1 MALTKTTTI
10 DKIEIVGEYK
20 HIQIR
25 EASIIQEDGVELT
38 RSFSRY
44 VLTPGQDISNQ
55 TLEIQSIASAIWTE
69 DLIERYNQSVLNNM
83 NP

>member
-1 MALTKTTTI
+1 MALIKTTTI

-20 HIQIR
+20 HIQVR
-25 EASIIQEDGVELT
+25 EANIIQEDGVELT
-38 RSFSRY
+38 RSFNRY

-69 DLIERYNQSVLNNM
+69 DLIERYNQSELNNI

>member
-1 MALTKTTTI
+1 MALTKTITI

-25 EASIIQEDGVELT
+25 EANIIQEDGIELT

-69 DLIERYNQSVLNNM
+69 DLIERYNQSVLNNI

>member
-20 HIQIR
+20 HIQVR
-25 EASIIQEDGVELT
+25 EANIIHEDDVELT
-38 RSFSRY
+38 RSFNRY

-55 TLEIQSIASAIWTE
+55 TLEIQTIASAIWTE
-69 DLIERYNQSVLNNM
+69 DLIERYNQSVLNNI